1 MGSHNPPVAVVKY
14 DETPETLSKA
24 IEVANGFVELKS
36 SDRVLLKPNIVWG
49 GSKKMPQF
57 GVVTTSRIVEDLLQL
72 LCEHGCEIVI
82 GEGAVLNEELGS
94 NTFQGFKWSGI
105 ERVAKKFGVKLID
118 FNKESSEQLEL
129 NDTKIRIATSV
140 LEADFLINI
149 PVLKTHVQT
158 KVSLGM
164 KNLKGCLQMRSKMEF
179 HKKGVE
185 RMIALLSTKVKP
197 KLTIIDGIY
206 ANERGP
212 GRMGTA
218 HRMNLIIAG
227 RDILSCDI
235 VGSTILGIDPSTVD
249 HLREFATLTDRS
261 LDIDTIDV
269 RGEKVEEVTRPVEW
283 DLDYEDI
290 FRQAGIRGIT
300 VQKPGKTVCT
310 NCASNCEAMIHVFCK
325 DNKGMDL
332 KGMEVCVGA
341 ELRPKQ
347 ESKKVFL
354 IGNCAIAA
362 NKDLKSAIRIKG
374 CPIRMSEFLVMI
386 AKNALDKRRARRF
399 LLVRFLKNLA
409 TKLGTYD
416 EYFSTYGSYE
426 CPEFDKVHF

>member
-1 MGSHNPPVAVVKY
+1 
-14 DETPETLSKA
+14 
-24 IEVANGFVELKS
+24 
-36 SDRVLLKPNIVWG
+36 
-49 GSKKMPQF
+49 
-57 GVVTTSRIVEDLLQL
+57 
-72 LCEHGCEIVI
+72 
-82 GEGAVLNEELGS
+82 
-94 NTFQGFKWSGI
+94 
-105 ERVAKKFGVKLID
+105 
-118 FNKESSEQLEL
+118 
-129 NDTKIRIATSV
+129 
-140 LEADFLINI
+140 
-149 PVLKTHVQT
+149 VLKTHVQT
-158 KVSLGM
+158 KVSLGL

-179 HKKGVE
+179 HKKGLE

-206 ANERGP
+206 ANEHGP

-249 HLREFATLTDRS
+249 HLREFATITDQS
-261 LDIDTIDV
+261 LEIDTIDV
-269 RGEKVEEVTRPVEW
+269 RGEKVEDVTKPLEW

-341 ELRPKQ
+341 ELRPKE

-362 NKDLKSAIRIKG
+362 NKDLKSAIRVKG
-374 CPIRMSEFLVMI
+374 CPIKISELLMTF
-386 AKNALDKRRARRF
+386 AKNALDKRRARRV
-399 LLVRFLKNLA
+399 LLVRLVKNMA
-409 TKLGTYD
+409 TKLGIYD
-416 EYFSTYGSYE
+416 EYFPTYGCYE
-426 CPEFDKVHF
+426 PPEFDKAHF